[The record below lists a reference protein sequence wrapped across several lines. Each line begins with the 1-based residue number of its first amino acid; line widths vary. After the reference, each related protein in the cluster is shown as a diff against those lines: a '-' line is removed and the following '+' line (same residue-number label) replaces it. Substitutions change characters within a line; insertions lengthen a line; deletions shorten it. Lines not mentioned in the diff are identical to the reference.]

1 MRTIYLYIITG
12 MLLLVA
18 LPTQAT
24 PEALFRKLHKT
35 YTLRPDGSQEMRVR
49 KELTLHTHAAMNSLY
64 GETFITYDPQ
74 YQELKI
80 HESYTRQKNGTIIR
94 TPDNAFVEVLPAN
107 AANAPAYNRLKEMVV
122 VHTGLELGATI
133 YLDYSII
140 SRPGYLPELDVCC
153 TVRELSPIDEFICQ
167 IEVPE
172 NKTCHYQWLNASAQ
186 PIETHEQGMR
196 ILTWTLKKVPPRPY
210 SYPSLHG
217 KLGLAQQVA
226 SGMAP
231 VLIATTW
238 NKYADALTSLRQQFV
253 PGNPDIVRAKVQ
265 ELIQNQKENASDIH
279 QAIARYMNRLYRQA
293 LCGVTLQ
300 AAGYRLRPASEV
312 IRTAYG
318 TQAELANLHA
328 QLLQTAGLKA
338 EVAVCGLSSK
348 EEQVGLAG
356 ILSVIVEDE
365 NKCVNSL
372 PGNTE
377 ACLQDYLNVTD
388 LQGKKLSLS
397 VCSSSETFKDTLT
410 ADKVHTQIPAE
421 GWRILTVPTPT
432 EVMTLYGYAAN
443 TSIHENILLPQ
454 TVNMKRETFVRLPQG
469 FNWIDKT
476 DKTLSNS
483 CGEVSFR
490 YQPGTDG
497 VTVTQMLRITRQLL
511 TPNDYQAFYALMA
524 EWRDGN
530 NRTLVVK
537 KP

>member
-1 MRTIYLYIITG
+1 MREKILTFIENNSRIELKDLAVMLGSSETEVANEIADMEKEGIICGYHTLIDWDKTSEEKVTALIEVKVTPQRGLGFDKVAERIYNYPEVYSVYLISGSYD
-12 MLLLVA
+12 LLV
-18 LPTQAT
+18 TI
-24 PEALFRKLHKT
+24 EGKT
-35 YTLRPDGSQEMRVR
+35 
-49 KELTLHTHAAMNSLY
+49 
-64 GETFITYDPQ
+64 
-74 YQELKI
+74 
-80 HESYTRQKNGTIIR
+80 
-94 TPDNAFVEVLPAN
+94 
-107 AANAPAYNRLKEMVV
+107 LKEV
-122 VHTGLELGATI
+122 
-133 YLDYSII
+133 
-140 SRPGYLPELDVCC
+140 SRFVSEK
-153 TVRELSPIDEFICQ
+153 LSPIDEFICQ

-490 YQPGTDG
+490 YQPETDG

>member
-1 MRTIYLYIITG
+1 
-12 MLLLVA
+12 
-18 LPTQAT
+18 
-24 PEALFRKLHKT
+24 
-35 YTLRPDGSQEMRVR
+35 
-49 KELTLHTHAAMNSLY
+49 
-64 GETFITYDPQ
+64 
-74 YQELKI
+74 
-80 HESYTRQKNGTIIR
+80 
-94 TPDNAFVEVLPAN
+94 
-107 AANAPAYNRLKEMVV
+107 
-122 VHTGLELGATI
+122 
-133 YLDYSII
+133 
-140 SRPGYLPELDVCC
+140 
-153 TVRELSPIDEFICQ
+153 
-167 IEVPE
+167 
-172 NKTCHYQWLNASAQ
+172 
-186 PIETHEQGMR
+186 
-196 ILTWTLKKVPPRPY
+196 
-210 SYPSLHG
+210 
-217 KLGLAQQVA
+217 
-226 SGMAP
+226 
-231 VLIATTW
+231 
-238 NKYADALTSLRQQFV
+238 
-253 PGNPDIVRAKVQ
+253 
-265 ELIQNQKENASDIH
+265 
-279 QAIARYMNRLYRQA
+279 MNRLYRQA
-293 LCGVTLQ
+293 LCGMTLQ

-490 YQPGTDG
+490 YQPGADG
-497 VTVTQMLRITRQLL
+497 VTVTQTLRITRQLL

-524 EWRDGN
+524 EWRNGN